1 MGIIKTAMM
10 VGGGVYAVN
19 KIAKWVTPPILS
31 FVHQR
36 ASPYSICY
44 RTAGIHSQGHPSNNG
59 KHDAR
64 GYMGA
69 PQDCQGSQAL
79 PPVQP
84 QISSRDFDD
93 SKRASYPPPQA
104 YYLTND
110 NASAPLPQ
118 RYSVIHNNDAM
129 SGSQRGYPDEAF
141 DGRRTLMPPQ
151 YVNQQQMDFMAPQD
165 RSYENQDYEN
175 QGRSPSPL
183 PALAGKAMDYAMNK
197 AGGTSG
203 KSGSGKGSDIL
214 AGLFSK
220 WRYAQAERHMVPGIE
235 CIRYRVWLLE
245 L

>member
-1 MGIIKTAMM
+1 
-10 VGGGVYAVN
+10 
-19 KIAKWVTPPILS
+19 
-31 FVHQR
+31 
-36 ASPYSICY
+36 
-44 RTAGIHSQGHPSNNG
+44 
-59 KHDAR
+59 
-64 GYMGA
+64 MGA

-220 WRYAQAERHMVPGIE
+220 
-235 CIRYRVWLLE
+235 
-245 L
+245 